1 MGLKPADRSSLAKFV
16 SAMFKTSARLAQKV
30 LRSESKPQASPRQKA
45 ARSGSARYGHPGNR
59 RDRRKNIAATIQR
72 WQAAE
77 KRAQA
82 SSTATEPP
90 PYQRAPRLLTEGEY
104 AFWVPLFHAVKG
116 KYRIFCKVRLADVVC
131 CPEHRKDERFWFRK
145 IGNYH
150 VDFVVCDPETTRP
163 LLVIELDD
171 RSHRDGAEQRRGFDA
186 WKDEALRAAG
196 VPVYRAPVREAYDVQ
211 ALADVVERMIGEA
224 AK

>member
-1 MGLKPADRSSLAKFV
+1 MGSKPDDRSSLAKLV
-16 SAMFKTSARLAQKV
+16 SALFKTSARLAQKV
-30 LRSESKPQASPRQKA
+30 LRPESKPQPPPRQKA
-45 ARSGSARYGHPGNR
+45 ARSGNTRSGHSGNR
-59 RDRRKNIAATIQR
+59 RNRRKNIAATIER

-77 KRAQA
+77 KRVQT
-82 SSTATEPP
+82 SSAATEPP

-116 KYRIFCKVRLADVVC
+116 KYRIFCKVRLADIVC
-131 CPEHRKDERFWFRK
+131 CPEQRKDERFWFRK

-150 VDFVVCDPETTRP
+150 VDFVICDPETTRP

-171 RSHRDGAEQRRGFDA
+171 CSHRDGTAQRRGFDA

-196 VPVYRAPVREAYDVQ
+196 MPVYRAPTREAYDVQ
-211 ALADVVERMIGEA
+211 ALADVVERMIAQA